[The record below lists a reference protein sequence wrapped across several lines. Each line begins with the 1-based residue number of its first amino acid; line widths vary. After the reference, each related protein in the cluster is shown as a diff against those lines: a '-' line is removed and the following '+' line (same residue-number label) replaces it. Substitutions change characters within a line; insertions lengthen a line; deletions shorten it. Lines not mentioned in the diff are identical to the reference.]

1 MERDLDPREYVRERT
16 ALDCPALDRPAL
28 RRGGTGSS
36 ARDVRH
42 VDPRDVFVRDLDL
55 PRGRARERVKVHTQT
70 YSLRG
75 SEVRTLANVGAFRVI
90 PAEDL
95 RTLSGSRPDAR
106 TGDLYHLRE
115 AGLIRTIPYFVGRHR
130 TSLVVL
136 TDRGRDL
143 LESRRV
149 RGDDRGQVFYAG
161 AVKPRELTHD
171 SQTYRAYLQAA
182 ERLTAQGGDIRR
194 VVLDFEMKRDCQ
206 QFLHQRNR
214 ARRRP
219 DASVEPEVPTVE
231 DWARDHDLPVQEGH
245 VRFPDV
251 QIEYEREDGRRE
263 VENVEVVTPHYRGAL
278 AASKAQSGFTC
289 YYSGGRGRIGGGHSR
304 SGGRPFDPRVAEG
317 LLS

>member
-1 MERDLDPREYVRERT
+1 MERDPDPREYAPE
-16 ALDCPALDRPAL
+16 RPAL
-28 RRGGTGSS
+28 RRSGSGSS
-36 ARDVRH
+36 GRDVRH
-42 VDPRDVFVRDLDL
+42 PDPRDVFVRALDL
-55 PRGRARERVKVHTQT
+55 PRGRSRERVKVHTQT
-70 YSLRG
+70 YTLRG

-95 RTLSGSRPDAR
+95 PTMSGSRSDAR

-115 AGLIRTIPYFVGRHR
+115 AGLVRTIPYFVGRHR

-136 TDRGRDL
+136 TERGRDL

-149 RGDDRGQVFYAG
+149 RGDEREQVFYAG

-171 SQTYRAYLQAA
+171 SQAYRAYLRAA
-182 ERLTAQGGDIRR
+182 ERLTAQGVDIRR
-194 VVLDFEMKRDCQ
+194 VVLDYEMKRDYQ
-206 QFLHQRNR
+206 QFLQQRHR

-219 DASVEPEVPTVE
+219 EAGVDQELPTIDE
-231 DWARDHDLPVQEGH
+231 WARDHDLPVLDGH
-245 VRFPDV
+245 VQFPDV
-251 QIEYEREDGRRE
+251 RIEFEREDGRRE

-278 AASKAQSGFTC
+278 AAAKARSGFTC
-289 YYSGGRGRIGGGHSR
+289 YHSGGRGRIGGGHSR